1 MTHGALPPPTVM
13 LALRKESEN
22 ESRSVV
28 STLCDPIDYTVHG
41 SLQARILDWVAVPF
55 SRGSSQPGG
64 RTRVSRIAGRFFT
77 SGATR
82 EEKNLEGKCPVH
94 WGSRSYL
101 SSCLFALHLCTPL
114 NASNTT
120 SLAFSALL
128 SSPASSSLL

>member
-94 WGSRSYL
+94 WGSRSSL